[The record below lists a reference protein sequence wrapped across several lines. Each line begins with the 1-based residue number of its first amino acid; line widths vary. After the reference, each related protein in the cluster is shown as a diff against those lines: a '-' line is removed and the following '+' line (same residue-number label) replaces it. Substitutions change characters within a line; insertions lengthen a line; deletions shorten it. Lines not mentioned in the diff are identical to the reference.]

1 MIWFDLGF
9 NNFGG
14 VVTINSISIIGATAN
29 YVDTK
34 LTVTLTSPSPITISV
49 GDVTLR
55 VVYNGYDIG
64 PAIIKNLVVKN
75 GANTYDADFQL
86 TPTAD
91 PQQQVVL
98 ASVLSGYLMHQ
109 TFQMQVKGTSDSTS
123 VDSLKEGFAGISL
136 ATSLTGIEPTL
147 ISYCAIYDLQPCSD
161 GVNLCMITQITIQ
174 NSIDTTFSIDSI
186 DASVLFMP
194 PDDPTITAPVVI
206 GTTQWTFDSPLDIP
220 ARAQVT
226 SPNVGIA
233 VDADNYEAVGAAL
246 NLLQAPPYG
255 AYLDVQQTAVITVG
269 DDRSFHGVLQYSQN
283 NVWVSMIPYLQSI
296 GWNTTGYG
304 ILPNTT
310 TASVLSANVSSS
322 IASSSLAVSTA
333 SAPLSTAIASV
344 PTTTTTTTVD
354 ITTTTP
360 AVTLSTTDTTTTTT
374 DGNTTTTT
382 PTPTTDLSSPTTTA
396 AGATPTD

>member
-1 MIWFDLGF
+1 LIWLDLGF

-14 VVTINSISIIGATAN
+14 VVTINSISIIGGTAN

-34 LTVTLTSPSPITISV
+34 LSVTLTSPSPITISV

-147 ISYCAIYDLQPCSD
+147 VAYCAIYDLTTCPD
-161 GVNLCMITQITIQ
+161 GANLCMVTQITIQ

-186 DASVLFMP
+186 DASVLYLP
-194 PDDPTITAPVVI
+194 IDDPTVTAPAVI
-206 GTTQWTFDSPLDIP
+206 GTTQWKFDSPFDIP
-220 ARAQVT
+220 ARAQVN
-226 SPNVGIA
+226 SPNVTIT
-233 VDADNYEAVGAAL
+233 VNADNINAL
-246 NLLQAPPYG
+246 LDALAFLDAPPYG
-255 AYLDVQQTAVITVG
+255 VYMDIQQTAVITVG

-283 NVWVSMIPYLQSI
+283 HVWISMIPYLQAN

-333 SAPLSTAIASV
+333 SAPMSTAIASV

-354 ITTTTP
+354 ITTATP
-360 AVTLSTTDTTTTTT
+360 VVTLSTTDTTTTTTTT

-382 PTPTTDLSSPTTTA
+382 PTTDLSSPTTTA
-396 AGATPTD
+396 ADATPTD